1 MNEARLRGAASDRG
15 ALQHADQVA
24 RIVGVGEHVDR
35 LKEVAAF
42 DLGMNITQRRKILDR
57 ETDAVEQGDLA
68 RIIAPVGVA
77 AQHLPE
83 FRDGIVRTHL
93 LRSEDRLGGKQ
104 CDSTDQSWGY
114 AVHLKKKKLLYTK

>member
-1 MNEARLRGAASDRG
+1 
-15 ALQHADQVA
+15 
-24 RIVGVGEHVDR
+24 
-35 LKEVAAF
+35 
-42 DLGMNITQRRKILDR
+42 MNITQRRKILDR

-93 LRSEDRLGGKQ
+93 LYLAIDPRLRLEFDKRPRALQYVAVAFGLARTVAPERAHVDSRADPIVGKDGRIGIVGG
-104 CDSTDQSWGY
+104 
-114 AVHLKKKKLLYTK
+114 

>member
-1 MNEARLRGAASDRG
+1 
-15 ALQHADQVA
+15 
-24 RIVGVGEHVDR
+24 
-35 LKEVAAF
+35 
-42 DLGMNITQRRKILDR
+42 MNITQRRKILDR

-93 LRSEDRLGGKQ
+93 LNLALDPRLRLEFDKGARARQYVAVEFGLARTVATARADVVSRDAHIVGQDCRIALFGGPGGGAGG
-104 CDSTDQSWGY
+104 S
-114 AVHLKKKKLLYTK
+114 